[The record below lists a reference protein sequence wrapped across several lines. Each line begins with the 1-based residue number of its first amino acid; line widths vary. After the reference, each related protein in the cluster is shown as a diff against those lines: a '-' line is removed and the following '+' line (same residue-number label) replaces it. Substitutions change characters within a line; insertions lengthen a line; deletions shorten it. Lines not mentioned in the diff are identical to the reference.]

1 MQNIVIVFKNKLVN
15 TNMIYKSQ
23 LRKYHSYKIA
33 SNTLSIFEHDL
44 IQKKNVLKDDAGKQ
58 FSKKQTSML
67 FKEIKKSR
75 SLLEIQNTD
84 QALEAAKNI
93 KRLCDQTYALCQ
105 EVENGG
111 FVPEIDE
118 ELLCFIEI
126 TNEIYP
132 CIQKDLYEKLVK
144 SK

>member
-1 MQNIVIVFKNKLVN
+1 MSFKRLV
-15 TNMIYKSQ
+15 S
-23 LRKYHSYKIA
+23 R
-33 SNTLSIFEHDL
+33 IFL
-44 IQKKNVLKDDAGKQ
+44 
-58 FSKKQTSML
+58 FMM

-105 EVENGG
+105 EVENSG
-111 FVPEIDE
+111 FVPEMDE
-118 ELLCFIEI
+118 ELLCFIEL